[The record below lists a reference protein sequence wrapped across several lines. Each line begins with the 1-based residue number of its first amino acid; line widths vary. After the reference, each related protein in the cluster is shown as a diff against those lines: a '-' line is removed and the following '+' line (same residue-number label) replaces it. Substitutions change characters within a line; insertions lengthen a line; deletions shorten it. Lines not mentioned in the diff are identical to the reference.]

1 MTLAIFL
8 VVLIVSIILGLP
20 VAFALLLSSIALM
33 MHMDLFSSDI
43 LAQALVN
50 GVDSFT
56 LLAIP
61 FFLIA
66 GEVMS
71 AGGLSTRIVRLATC
85 YVSICKAD
93 WVMLPS

>member
-8 VVLIVSIILGLP
+8 SVLIISILLGLP

-33 MHMDLFSSDI
+33 FHMDMFSADI
-43 LAQALVN
+43 LAQGLLN

-61 FFLIA
+61 FFLVA
-66 GEVMS
+66 GQ
-71 AGGLSTRIVRLATC
+71 GGSTLC
-85 YVSICKAD
+85 
-93 WVMLPS
+93 